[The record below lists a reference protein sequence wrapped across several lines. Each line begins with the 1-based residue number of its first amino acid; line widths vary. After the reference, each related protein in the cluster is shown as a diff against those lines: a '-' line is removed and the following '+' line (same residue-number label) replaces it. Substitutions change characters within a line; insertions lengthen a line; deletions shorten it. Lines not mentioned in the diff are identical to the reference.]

1 MVIAVWGTETN
12 KREGM
17 DSTVSM
23 VTTKQTQT
31 SILPRVSPFAFEHSA
46 SYLQL
51 SLPSNY
57 DDIYMEIWT

>member
-1 MVIAVWGTETN
+1 
-12 KREGM
+12 M

-23 VTTKQTQT
+23 VTIKQIET
-31 SILPRVSPFAFEHSA
+31 SILPRLSPFAFEHSA

-57 DDIYMEIWT
+57 DDIYMEIST